1 MPGPL
6 TRRRLVSGTVAGAA
20 LTALAPPRLA
30 AGEPTPDVSL
40 YLGPALEPEL
50 VTVTD
55 TAFAAWWWTAEPA
68 DTTVRLT
75 PLEGPDAG
83 RTRTLRLE
91 ERTQVHVARV
101 GDLTPGR
108 RYGYELWSG
117 GRRVSLGSSAADPGT
132 FRTLQPP
139 PGRRL
144 ATIALLNDLHVGER
158 CSGTVTDALGPSLP
172 PCYSADTYPDY
183 AHRMLDAAIGE
194 LHDLPI
200 DLVVANGDL
209 SHGGGEEDVRRALA
223 QLRRLQRPLLVTR
236 GNHDKRQAA
245 GTCAVDGDCLREQ
258 AFPEQPAGSSTLLS
272 VERVGDRVA
281 VVGLDSWDAR
291 TRQPSLLHG
300 DQPAWLDRQLAVLR
314 GEGRDVVVAFHHPL
328 LVAGQGVAADQGAD
342 AVLAVLARHPH
353 VRLVVHGHTHANA
366 LQFHGPTGR
375 RVPFLQNGATKE
387 YPAGY
392 ALLHVH
398 EDGIVRTF
406 HRPVTAWTRTW
417 TATSARQVWGLHPS
431 ITRGSIETRAFVH
444 RYAGQPIASA
454 AVPAARAEASP
465 PAVSA
470 VRSTTTGRLARG
482 LAVGIHVPRR
492 ARVTVRL
499 RAELPRADGRRR
511 TVVLARATRRS
522 APGTIELT
530 LRPGR
535 GARRALARLPRATSA
550 TIEVVLAPP
559 GGRAVTLRRRIL
571 LRPR

>member
-1 MPGPL
+1 MLPSLSRRRFVGGAAAGVATLGPL
-6 TRRRLVSGTVAGAA
+6 S
-20 LTALAPPRLA
+20 ALASADPV
-30 AGEPTPDVSL
+30 PDVSL

-101 GDLTPGR
+101 GDLAPGR
-108 RYGYELWSG
+108 RYAYELWSG
-117 GRRVSLGSSAADPGT
+117 GRRVSLGESAADPGA

-144 ATIALLNDLHVGER
+144 ATIALMNDLHVGER
-158 CSGTVTDALGPSLP
+158 CSGTVTDALGPSVP
-172 PCYSADTYPDY
+172 PCYSAETYPDY
-183 AHRMLDAAIGE
+183 AYRMLDAAIGE
-194 LHDLPI
+194 LHGVPV

-209 SHGGGEEDVRRALA
+209 SHGGGAEDVRRALS

-236 GNHDKRQAA
+236 GNHDKRQPA
-245 GTCAVDGDCLREQ
+245 GTCALDGDCLREQ

-272 VERVGDRVA
+272 VERVGERVA

-300 DQPAWLDRQLAVLR
+300 DQPAWLDRQLTTLR

-375 RVPFLQNGATKE
+375 RLPFLQNGATKE

-431 ITRGSIETRAFVH
+431 ITRGTIETRAFVH
-444 RYAGQPIASA
+444 RYHGQPLASA
-454 AVPAARAEASP
+454 AVPVPAAQAGR
-465 PAVSA
+465 PAVST
-470 VRSTTTGRLARG
+470 VRRTTASRLARG
-482 LAVGIHVPRR
+482 LAVGVHVPEQ
-492 ARVTVRL
+492 ARVSVLL
-499 RAELPRADGRRR
+499 RAELPRRDGRRR

-535 GARRALARLPRATSA
+535 GARRALARLTRATNA
-550 TIEVVLAPP
+550 TIEVALVPP
-559 GGRAVTLRRRIL
+559 AGRALTLRRRIL